1 MMASVQNTGNDCI
14 GNCIARNFGDEG
26 VWQGEVKAAE
36 QKGKRNQWLYRV
48 EYTDGDVEDM
58 DQEELNYAMELWV
71 DMFDIDYWVDDSGS
85 EDEDKSK
92 TWKRPKVSFFQLP
105 FFVLLFH
112 LMFFNIF
119 TPPTIIFCNF
129 FEARRLRLIWGRHA
143 PCYC

>member
-48 EYTDGDVEDM
+48 EYTDGDVEDR
-58 DQEELNYAMELWV
+58 DQGELNYAMELWV
-71 DMFDIDYWVDDSGS
+71 DMFGIGYWVDDPGS
-85 EDEDKSK
+85 EDEGKSK
-92 TWKRPKVSFFQLP
+92 TWKRSKVSFFQLP

-119 TPPTIIFCNF
+119 TPPTIIF
-129 FEARRLRLIWGRHA
+129 L
-143 PCYC
+143 